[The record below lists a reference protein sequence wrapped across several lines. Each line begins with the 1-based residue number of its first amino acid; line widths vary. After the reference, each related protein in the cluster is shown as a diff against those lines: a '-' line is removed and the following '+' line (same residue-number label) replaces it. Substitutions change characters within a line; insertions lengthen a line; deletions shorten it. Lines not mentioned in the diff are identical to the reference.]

1 MASARLPI
9 LGAGESGVG
18 AARLAL
24 LNGFQPWVSDAGEG
38 LLAMREELDKHG
50 IDHEFNGHSN
60 DAILEAAKA
69 LGWVIKSPGIPETAP
84 IIEHLRAEGIDV
96 ISEIEF
102 ASRHPQ
108 KENEQ
113 VIAITGANG

>member
-1 MASARLPI
+1 MTSARLPI

-38 LLAMREELDKHG
+38 VLAMREELDKHS

-60 DAILEAAKA
+60 DAILESSKSVG
-69 LGWVIKSPGIPETAP
+69 LGYQKPWN
-84 IIEHLRAEGIDV
+84 
-96 ISEIEF
+96 
-102 ASRHPQ
+102 SRNCSTH
-108 KENEQ
+108 
-113 VIAITGANG
+113 